1 MRGSWGFILLRE
13 AIEEKERDS
22 LHMKDERTFKL
33 HWLDGKVTEISG
45 KDIKD
50 AFWKAGYGLGVFG
63 FLDYYEEI

>member
-1 MRGSWGFILLRE
+1 
-13 AIEEKERDS
+13 
-22 LHMKDERTFKL
+22 MKDERTFKL